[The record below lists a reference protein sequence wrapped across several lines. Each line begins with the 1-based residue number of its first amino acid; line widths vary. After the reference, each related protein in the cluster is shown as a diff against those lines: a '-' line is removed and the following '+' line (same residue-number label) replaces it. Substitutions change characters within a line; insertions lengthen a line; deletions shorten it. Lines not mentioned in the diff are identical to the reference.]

1 MKNELKSLGEE
12 ECNLAKKLELR
23 KKQCH
28 NLITSIKQ
36 MKNTLELGMLLFCS
50 KSFKKFIVY
59 NSGRHPDQNLCT
71 LKCKK
76 INLCTPR
83 SYFDKRL

>member
-1 MKNELKSLGEE
+1 MIIFFRQIEHLKNELKSLGEE

-50 KSFKKFIVY
+50 NSFNYLIVY
-59 NSGRHPDQNLCT
+59 IGLPRVRLSHFFR
-71 LKCKK
+71 K
-76 INLCTPR
+76 I
-83 SYFDKRL
+83 